1 MDGVDNNIDWT
12 MLRPVAVKTWPQNQT
27 YVV

>member
-12 MLRPVAVKTWPQNQT
+12 MLRRLAVKTWTQNQT